1 MKKNHIKYGII
12 ILCIYF
18 LLIILSK
25 IFNIFNI
32 DYLPLDF
39 LVDSYKKTKK
49 TNYTYPKQVFIV
61 EITDHD
67 IIKYNL
73 DGYYLPRKP
82 LIDFLE
88 LCEARRVNSIFFDL
102 NIYFS
107 TSEGNTHLTESDRKL
122 IDTFN
127 TTNTKIFLL
136 ENNDSIIYKQLNTN
150 NIEYVD
156 VNVKADFD
164 YTIREIATKE
174 SDNYIAYKLYEEIS
188 SKKASAILDNY
199 SSKWLDSDFSSIIIF
214 KEFLDENS
222 YYSGLSKL
230 SLDDFIQSKINFKN
244 SIILFGRVDTHN
256 NDSFNTAIGVL
267 PGLYIH
273 ANALM
278 SMIHFGAIK
287 SYYILNAAIAFLFGL
302 FFALYKDF
310 LDSLEENFNEL
321 QYELLLIIF
330 VTVGVLTLVGLS
342 YVLFGYYTIW
352 IDLITIILSL
362 TLMEFFEILYG
373 NIVTPFIKKINNKAA
388 N

>member
-1 MKKNHIKYGII
+1 MKPKHFKYGFIV
-12 ILCIYF
+12 
-18 LLIILSK
+18 LLIYLILITLSK
-25 IFNIFNI
+25 FFNVFNI

-39 LVDSYKKTKK
+39 LVDSYKQTKK
-49 TNYTYPKQVFIV
+49 TNYTYPKQIYIV
-61 EITDHD
+61 EITDND

-73 DGYYLPRKP
+73 NGYYLPREP
-82 LIDFLE
+82 LIDFIK

-102 NIYFS
+102 NMYLS
-107 TSEGNTHLTESDRKL
+107 TSEGNTHLTRSDKL
-122 IDTFN
+122 LVDTFN
-127 TTNTKIFLL
+127 TNKTKLFLL
-136 ENNDSIIYKQLNTN
+136 ENNNSIIYKQLKTN

-164 YTIREIATKE
+164 YTVREVVTTE
-174 SDNYIAYKLYEEIS
+174 SDNYIAYKLYEQITD
-188 SKKASAILDNY
+188 KKASTILDNY

-214 KEFLDENS
+214 KEFLDGNS

-230 SLDDFIQSKINFKN
+230 SLDDFIQSKTNFKN
-244 SIILFGRVDTHN
+244 SIILFGRVDSNN

-287 SYYILNAAIAFLFGL
+287 SYYILNAVIAFLFGL
-302 FFALYKDF
+302 LFSIYKDF
-310 LDSLEENFNEL
+310 LDSLEEDFNEL
-321 QYELLLIIF
+321 QYEFLLIIF
-330 VTVGVLTLVGLS
+330 VTVGILTLVGLS
-342 YVLFGYYTIW
+342 YILFGYYTIW
-352 IDLITIILSL
+352 IDFITIILAL

-373 NIVTPFIKKINNKAA
+373 NMVAPFIKKINKKAD